1 MRRDPSLVNGFR
13 WGMIYG
19 LGLATVFSLFIGGLA
34 LRRGSDWN
42 PTYQVSTWA
51 VVRGYY
57 IAGMVGGLAFA
68 CLRPLLWGR
77 VGGVVLGMLVGPAV
91 YCAVAFAVDGP
102 YFESGAAILAGV
114 LVGGAVGWQWSKPG
128 ALG

>member
-1 MRRDPSLVNGFR
+1 
-13 WGMIYG
+13 
-19 LGLATVFSLFIGGLA
+19 
-34 LRRGSDWN
+34 
-42 PTYQVSTWA
+42 
-51 VVRGYY
+51 
-57 IAGMVGGLAFA
+57 
-68 CLRPLLWGR
+68 
-77 VGGVVLGMLVGPAV
+77 MLVGPAV